1 MNALFETSARGC
13 AFGLLLSAM
22 FWALAGCAV
31 FEYLDSLPESV
42 PPSADMTVSEA
53 DPEPEPVADDEVNYA
68 ALQWTCGGFA
78 APRAE
83 PCNGVAIAD
92 LRISASGLS
101 YRYEEG
107 DLTALSPANSHENAD
122 CIAALFCRVAGVWQG
137 GKMDW
142 ISSDRL
148 TRDWHN
154 VRGGYKGWSGGL
166 LDSADAFAFVIV
178 SGDGRRRTNVILS
191 EGGLP

>member
-1 MNALFETSARGC
+1 MNALFETPARGC

-22 FWALAGCAV
+22 FWALSGCAV
-31 FEYLDSLPESV
+31 FEYLESLPESV
-42 PPSADMTVSEA
+42 PPSADMTVPEA
-53 DPEPEPVADDEVNYA
+53 DPEPVADDEVDYA

-78 APRAE
+78 GGSAE
-83 PCNGVAIAD
+83 RCNGVAIAD

-101 YRYEEG
+101 YRYAQG
-107 DLTALSPANSHENAD
+107 DLTAISPANSHENAD

-137 GKMDW
+137 GKFDW

-154 VRGGYKGWSGGL
+154 VRGGYKGWTGEL

-178 SGDGRRRTNVILS
+178 SGDGRRRTNIILR

>member
-1 MNALFETSARGC
+1 MPDNPEQLKPATGC
-13 AFGLLLSAM
+13 AAGILIAAAI
-22 FWALAGCAV
+22 WALAGCAL
-31 FEYLDSLPESV
+31 FDCIGSLAPPTVDPPGQTEPAPEL
-42 PPSADMTVSEA
+42 SAA
-53 DPEPEPVADDEVNYA
+53 DQVDYA

-78 APRAE
+78 GGSAE
-83 PCNGVAIAD
+83 RCNGVAIAD

-107 DLTALSPANSHENAD
+107 GLTALSPANSHDNAD
-122 CIAALFCRVAGVWQG
+122 CIAAVFVRVAGVWQG

-154 VRGGYKGWSGGL
+154 VRGEYKGWRGEM
-166 LDSADAFAFVIV
+166 LDAADAFAFVIV
-178 SGDGRRRTNVILS
+178 SADGRRRTNVILS

>member
-1 MNALFETSARGC
+1 MNALFETPARGC

-22 FWALAGCAV
+22 FWALSGCAV
-31 FEYLDSLPESV
+31 FEYLESLPESV
-42 PPSADMTVSEA
+42 PPAADMIVPEA
-53 DPEPEPVADDEVNYA
+53 DPEPVADDEVDYA

-78 APRAE
+78 AQDAE
-83 PCNGVAIAD
+83 PCSAVAIAD

-107 DLTALSPANSHENAD
+107 DLTALSPANSHDNAD
-122 CIAALFCRVAGVWQG
+122 CIAAVFVRVAGAWQG

-154 VRGGYKGWSGGL
+154 VRGEYKGWRGEL
-166 LDSADAFAFVIV
+166 LDSADAYAFVIV
-178 SGDGRRRTNVILS
+178 SADGRRRTNVILS

>member
-1 MNALFETSARGC
+1 MPDNPEQLKPATGC
-13 AFGLLLSAM
+13 AAGILIAAAL
-22 FWALAGCAV
+22 WALAGCALIDCIGSH
-31 FEYLDSLPESV
+31 ELPTV
-42 PPSADMTVSEA
+42 DPPGQTEPA
-53 DPEPEPVADDEVNYA
+53 PEPEASAADQVDYA

-78 APRAE
+78 GGSAE
-83 PCNGVAIAD
+83 RCNGVAIAD
-92 LRISASGLS
+92 LRVTASGMS
-101 YRYEEG
+101 
-107 DLTALSPANSHENAD
+107 SANSHENAD
-122 CIAALFCRVAGVWQG
+122 CIAAVFVRVAGAWQG

-178 SGDGRRRTNVILS
+178 SSDGRRRTNVILS

>member
-1 MNALFETSARGC
+1 MNALFETPARGC

-22 FWALAGCAV
+22 FWALAGCA
-31 FEYLDSLPESV
+31 LIDCIGSLE
-42 PPSADMTVSEA
+42 PPTVDPPGQTEPAPDATAADQVDYSL
-53 DPEPEPVADDEVNYA
+53 
-68 ALQWTCGGFA
+68 LQWTCGGFA
-78 APRAE
+78 GAGAE
-83 PCNGVAIAD
+83 RCNGVAIAD
-92 LRISASGLS
+92 LRVSASGMS

-137 GKMDW
+137 GKFDW

-154 VRGGYKGWSGGL
+154 VRGGYKGWTGEM
-166 LDSADAFAFVIV
+166 LDEADAYAFVIV
-178 SGDGRRRTNVILS
+178 SSDGRRRTNVILS